1 MPIRQ
6 LCQAFLV
13 LLCLLGFRSVSGF
26 SQGPGAVQ
34 KPGSA
39 QQRGS
44 EVKPV
49 YFDYPLTRSTEQEV
63 KWAALPKSLS
73 LDLEVRGRTEG
84 QTSYNLKSGNDR
96 VYELTRV
103 RGGVEYRPARFAMV
117 FLQFQDTHALGLPVP
132 SVASNMRDQFD
143 LFNGYVNLHYKTVQ
157 IITGRQPLT
166 FGGQRLVGVSDW
178 TNNSRSWDGFDA
190 HFGQKTRLEV
200 FSTSVVT
207 THPTSLDKHGAGL
220 TFHGAVATLGALDPQ
235 LQVQPFVFVKA
246 FPHVTSQ
253 QGIKGDEVET
263 TFGLE
268 ASGTEKNGF
277 NFDVLGALQ
286 RGSYSKN
293 TIHAGAAYV
302 KLGYLLRD
310 RPWKPRFVAE
320 YDYATG
326 NPHRNGDRVSTFDQL
341 YPSNHNAFGLVDLF
355 GFQNIAQTQGD
366 VELTPFKD
374 AAVRVQ
380 GEWLHVANPQDSVYD
395 SSGAALIR
403 PTAAGFGST
412 TIGQELDVSSTY
424 VWRKYLLVEAGAGHL
439 FPGAVMTAKQHAS
452 PLTLGYL
459 GLTYRFK
466 VQ

>member
-1 MPIRQ
+1 MPSRR
-6 LCQAFLV
+6 LCRVFLV
-13 LLCLLGFRSVSGF
+13 LFALWKAGGLA
-26 SQGPGAVQ
+26 QGPGAVQ

-39 QQRGS
+39 QKRGS
-44 EVKPV
+44 GVKPV

-84 QTSYNLKSGNDR
+84 QTSYNLKSGGDR
-96 VYELTRV
+96 TYVLTRL
-103 RGGVEYRPARFAMV
+103 RGGLEYRPTSFAMI

-132 SVASNMRDQFD
+132 SVASNMRNQFD
-143 LFNGYVNLHYKTVQ
+143 LFNGYVNLHFKSIQV
-157 IITGRQPLT
+157 IAGRQPLT
-166 FGGQRLVGVSDW
+166 FGSQRLVGVSEW

-190 HFGQKTRLEV
+190 HFGQKTRLEI
-200 FSTSVVT
+200 FSTSVVA
-207 THPTSLDKHGAGL
+207 THPTSLDRHGAGL

-246 FPHVTSQ
+246 LPRVTSQ
-253 QGIKGDEVET
+253 QGIKGDAVET
-263 TFGLE
+263 TFGAE

-286 RGSYSKN
+286 RGNYSKN

-302 KLGYLLRD
+302 KVGYLLRD
-310 RPWKPRFVAE
+310 KPWKPRFVAE

-326 NPHRNGDRVSTFDQL
+326 NPHRNANRISTFDQL

-355 GFQNIAQTQGD
+355 GFQNITQTQGD
-366 VELTPFKD
+366 VELTPLTD
-374 AAVRVQ
+374 LALRVQ
-380 GEWLHVANPQDSVYD
+380 GEWLHVANAHDSVYD
-395 SSGAALIR
+395 SSGAALIKA
-403 PTAAGFGST
+403 PVAGFAST
-412 TIGQELDVSSTY
+412 TIGQELDVSATY
-424 VWRKYLLVEAGAGHL
+424 VWRKYLLVEAGVGHL
-439 FPGAVMTAKQHAS
+439 FPGAVMTQNQHAS

-466 VQ
+466 VDQK